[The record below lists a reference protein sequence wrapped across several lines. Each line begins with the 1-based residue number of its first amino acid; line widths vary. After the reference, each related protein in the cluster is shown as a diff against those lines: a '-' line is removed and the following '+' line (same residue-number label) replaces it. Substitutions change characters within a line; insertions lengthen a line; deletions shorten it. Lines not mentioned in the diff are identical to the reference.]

1 MKAWMKAL
9 MWFGL
14 GGGIGF
20 FAGFQVGSKGRVRS
34 DLMYEQ
40 GKTDGYFDCALDTS
54 TYEAEAGDAFNT
66 YRGDTS
72 EENLDEDGY
81 PNESPSED
89 DDEEEDDDSALHE
102 PPPPIDDL
110 DEIPQLHPQDLTP
123 EPIDEYNYYTNPWG
137 FYKEHLYYYETDKV
151 LYNQDTH
158 EAIQNPNKIDQLLGV
173 GMLFNFYKSDGEV
186 LDAIFVKNDTLGMIF
201 RIDRI
206 DASYADEIVG
216 ADTPDYQEE
225 DEDTE

>member
-20 FAGFQVGSKGRVRS
+20 FAGFQIGNKGR
-34 DLMYEQ
+34 MQ
-40 GKTDGYFDCALDTS
+40 GKFSEYEESPVYENEFKA
-54 TYEAEAGDAFNT
+54 EAEDAFGI

-72 EENLDEDGY
+72 EEDLDEDGY

-89 DDEEEDDDSALHE
+89 DEDEDDDSALHE

-137 FYKEHLYYYETDKV
+137 FYKEQLYYYEVDKV

-216 ADTPDYQEE
+216 ADAPDYQEE
-225 DEDTE
+225 DEGTE